1 MSDYIAMRDSSEH
14 LLAQLPEVKGSL
26 RRDVPLARYTWFRVG
41 GPADI
46 LFVPADSA
54 DLKEFLDGCPANI
67 PISII
72 GVGSNLLVRDG
83 GIRGVVIRLGRSFAK
98 INIED
103 ECRITA
109 GAGALGPK
117 LARLAAKCGIGGLE
131 FLSGVPGTVGGAIR
145 MNAGAYGRE
154 VADVLVSA
162 SVVSR
167 GGSLAR
173 LSARDLRLKYRS
185 SSLSNDSIV
194 LDASFYGERAV
205 VGDIFSR
212 IEEINKSRNLA
223 QPIRDRT
230 GGSTFVNPS
239 DRSAWELIEAA
250 GCRGLRIG
258 KAMVSPKHCNFLINT
273 GGATSSDIERLGEE
287 LRRRVHEQSGVQL
300 RWEIQRI
307 GTAEMPTGELG

>member
-1 MSDYIAMRDSSEH
+1 MRDSSKH

-26 RRDVPLARYTWFRVG
+26 RIDVPLARYTWFRVG

-46 LFVPADSA
+46 LFVPADST
-54 DLKEFLDGCPANI
+54 DLIEFLDGCPANI
-67 PISII
+67 PISVI

-117 LARLAAKCGIGGLE
+117 LARLAAKAGIGGLE
-131 FLSGVPGTVGGAIR
+131 FLSGVPGTVGGAIK
-145 MNAGAYGRE
+145 MNAGAYGSE
-154 VADVLVSA
+154 VVDVLSTA

-167 GGSLAR
+167 GGHLER
-173 LSARDLRLKYRS
+173 LSARDLMLQYRS
-185 SSLSNDSIV
+185 SFLPNDSIV
-194 LDASFYGERAV
+194 LDASFHGQKDV
-205 VGDIFSR
+205 VGDILSR
-212 IEEINKSRNLA
+212 IEEINKSRNIS

-230 GGSTFVNPS
+230 GGSTFANPS
-239 DRSAWELIEAA
+239 ERSAWELIEAA

-258 KAMVSPKHCNFLINT
+258 RAMVSPKHCNFLINT

-287 LRRRVHEQSGVQL
+287 LRRRVREQSGIQL

-307 GTAEMPTGELG
+307 GTAEKPTGELG

>member
-1 MSDYIAMRDSSEH
+1 MRESSKN
-14 LLAQLPEVKGSL
+14 LLAQLPKVKGSL

-41 GPADI
+41 GPADV

-54 DLKEFLDGCPANI
+54 DLIEFLGGCPPNI
-67 PISII
+67 PICVI
-72 GVGSNLLVRDG
+72 GVGSNLLIRDG

-98 INIED
+98 INIGD

-117 LARLAAKCGIGGLE
+117 LARLAAKGGIRGLE

-145 MNAGAYGRE
+145 MNAGAYGNE

-167 GGSLAR
+167 AGSLAR
-173 LSARDLRLKYRS
+173 LSARDLRLRYRGS
-185 SSLSNDSIV
+185 SIPSDSIV
-194 LDASFYGERAV
+194 LDASFYGEKDV
-205 VGDIFSR
+205 VEDILRR
-212 IEEINKSRNLA
+212 IEEINKNRDIS

-230 GGSTFVNPS
+230 GGSTFANPFE
-239 DRSAWELIEAA
+239 RSAWELIESA

-273 GGATSSDIERLGEE
+273 GGATSADIEKLGEE
-287 LRRRVHEQSGVQL
+287 LRRRVREQSGIEL

-307 GTAEMPTGELG
+307 GSAEIPTEEPT

>member
-1 MSDYIAMRDSSEH
+1 MRDSSKH

-26 RRDVPLARYTWFRVG
+26 RIDVPLARYTWFRVG

-46 LFVPADSA
+46 LFVPADST
-54 DLKEFLDGCPANI
+54 DLMEFLDGCPANI
-67 PISII
+67 PISVI

-117 LARLAAKCGIGGLE
+117 LARLAAKAGIGGLE
-131 FLSGVPGTVGGAIR
+131 FLSGVPGTVGGAIK
-145 MNAGAYGRE
+145 MNAGAYGSE
-154 VADVLVSA
+154 VVDVLSTA

-167 GGSLAR
+167 GGHLER
-173 LSARDLRLKYRS
+173 LSARDLMLQYRS
-185 SSLSNDSIV
+185 SFLPNDSIV
-194 LDASFYGERAV
+194 LDASFHGQKDV
-205 VGDIFSR
+205 VGDILSR
-212 IEEINKSRNLA
+212 IEEINKSRNIS

-230 GGSTFVNPS
+230 GGSTFANQS
-239 DRSAWELIEAA
+239 GRSAWELIEAA

-258 KAMVSPKHCNFLINT
+258 RAMVSPKHCNFLINT

-287 LRRRVHEQSGVQL
+287 LRRRVREQSGIQL

-307 GTAEMPTGELG
+307 GTAEKPAEELG